1 MRNIWKRSHLE
12 YLVALAA
19 LPVAL
24 GCHGPGHG
32 AGNMSEA
39 ALVEH
44 FEDVAEYGLDYVDA
58 DERQA
63 EQVNRVIAG
72 VVPDLVRFR
81 HEQRGLSARLRAE
94 LAKNP
99 VDRAKIEALRQEA
112 LGLVDR
118 ASARGAQALLSAADA
133 LTPEQRKKLTD
144 RWEKHRR

>member
-1 MRNIWKRSHLE
+1 MPNIWKRSYFK
-12 YLVALAA
+12 YLIVLAA
-19 LPVAL
+19 LPLAL
-24 GCHGPGHG
+24 GCHRHG

-39 ALVEH
+39 ELAEH
-44 FEDVAEYGLDYVDA
+44 LEDVAEYGLDYVDA

-63 EQVNRVIAG
+63 EQVNQVIAG
-72 VVPDLVRFR
+72 VAPDLVRFR
-81 HEQRGLSARLRAE
+81 QEHRGLSARLRAE

-99 VDRAKIEALRQEA
+99 VDPAKIEALRQEA

-118 ASARGAQALLSAADA
+118 VSARGAQAMLSAANV